1 MNLPIYQHINIRSQA
16 FEDLNQ
22 ILTTEMNIK
31 HPVVF
36 NISAL
41 DADQQREF
49 IGLIE
54 NYFTT
59 KNVSFLFP
67 YPMYIVTD
75 HDSSISEMPI
85 VNSVEEL
92 PQFYNQKEGK
102 MNVKETHLIAKNKLI
117 QQEIRNSDPKS
128 IDESLEHFGHIHRK
142 IYKLDQERIFYR
154 HLLDRLTKKR

>member
-1 MNLPIYQHINIRSQA
+1 MNS
-16 FEDLNQ
+16 
-22 ILTTEMNIK
+22 K

-36 NISAL
+36 NIRAL
-41 DADQQREF
+41 DSDQQREF

-67 YPMYIVTD
+67 YPMYLVTD

-85 VNSVEEL
+85 VNSVEDL

-128 IDESLEHFGHIHRK
+128 TDESLEHFGHIHRK
-142 IYKLDQERIFYR
+142 IYKLDQERMFYR

>member
-22 ILTTEMNIK
+22 ILTPEMNSK

-36 NISAL
+36 NIRAL
-41 DADQQREF
+41 DSDQQREF

-67 YPMYIVTD
+67 YPMYLVTD

-85 VNSVEEL
+85 VNSVEDL

-128 IDESLEHFGHIHRK
+128 TDESLEHFGHIHRK
-142 IYKLDQERIFYR
+142 IYKLDQERMFYR